1 MKIEDL
7 DLVYISFDE
16 PDAEYNYADI
26 LSKFPWAKRV
36 HGVTGFDAA
45 HKAAGE
51 LSETD
56 YVITVDGD
64 TIVDT
69 RFFKADIDLNNY
81 RPNTVFSYNSI
92 NNINGL
98 VYGNGGVKVWPKTV
112 LQNMRT
118 HEASDTDQTRV
129 DFCWEDFY
137 YQFPNVY
144 STTVQNGSA
153 YQAFRSGFREGVKL
167 SLDKGQRLSADQLDN
182 KLWPINIKRLKIWM
196 TVGADVLNGD
206 YSTYGAKLGFYM
218 TVCTDW
224 DYTLI
229 SDYDWF
235 NKFWKTVEYK
245 NDKMEL
251 VDNIKT
257 VTGWDLPYLNA
268 EASRLVKQVHFD
280 SNK

>member
-16 PDAEYNYADI
+16 PNAEYNYADI
-26 LSKFPWAKRV
+26 LYKFPWAKRI
-36 HGVTGFDAA
+36 HGVKGFDAA

-51 LSETD
+51 LSSTD

-64 TIVDT
+64 TIVDS
-69 RFFKADIDLNNY
+69 RFFKTDIDLDNFK
-81 RPNTVFSYNSI
+81 PNTVFSYNSV

-98 VYGNGGVKVWPKTV
+98 IYGNGGLKVWPKTV

-118 HEASDTDQTRV
+118 HEASDSNQARV

-167 SLDKGQRLSADQLDN
+167 SLDKGQRLTADQLDN

-196 TVGADVLNGD
+196 TVGADVLYGD

-235 NKFWKTVEYK
+235 YKFWKTVEYK

-251 VDNIKT
+251 VDKIRSA
-257 VTGWDLPYLNA
+257 TGWNLPYLNA
-268 EASRLVKQVHFD
+268 DASRLVKQVHFD

>member
-16 PDAEYNYADI
+16 PNAEHNYADI
-26 LSKFPWAKRV
+26 MSKFPWAKRV
-36 HGVTGFDAA
+36 HGITGFDAA

-64 TIVDT
+64 AIVDS
-69 RFFKADIDLNNY
+69 RFFKADIDLDNY

-98 VYGNGGVKVWPKTV
+98 VYGNGGVKVWPKNV

-118 HEASDTDQTRV
+118 HEASDSDQTRV

-144 STTVQNGSA
+144 SVTVQNGSA
-153 YQAFRSGFREGVKL
+153 YQAFRSGFREGAKL
-167 SLDKGQRLSADQLDN
+167 SLDKGQRLTATQLDN
-182 KLWPINIKRLKIWM
+182 RLWSVNIKRLKIWM
-196 TVGADVLNGD
+196 TVGADVLYGD
-206 YSTYGAKLGFYM
+206 YSIYGAKLGFYM

-235 NKFWKTVEYK
+235 YKFWKTVEYN
-245 NDKMEL
+245 NDKLEL
-251 VDNIKT
+251 VTKIKAA
-257 VTGWDLPYLNA
+257 TGWDLPHLNA
-268 EASRLVKQVHFD
+268 EASRLIKQVHFD
-280 SNK
+280 SNR

>member
-16 PDAEYNYADI
+16 PDAEHNYADV

-51 LSETD
+51 LSKTD

-64 TIVDT
+64 CIVDS
-69 RFFKADIDLNNY
+69 RFFKTDINLDNFK
-81 RPNTVFSYNSI
+81 PNTVFSYNSV

-98 VYGNGGVKVWPKTV
+98 IYGNGGIKVWPKTV
-112 LQNMRT
+112 LQNMQT
-118 HEASDTDQTRV
+118 HEASNSDQTRV

-137 YQFPNVY
+137 YQFSNVY
-144 STTVQNGSA
+144 STTVQNGST
-153 YQAFRSGFREGVKL
+153 YQAFRSGFREGAKL
-167 SLDKGQRLSADQLDN
+167 SLDKGLRLSADQLDE
-182 KLWPINIKRLKIWM
+182 KLWSVNIKRLKIWM
-196 TVGADVLNGD
+196 TVGADVLYGD

-235 NKFWKTVEYK
+235 YKFWKTVEYN
-245 NDKMEL
+245 NDKLEL
-251 VDNIKT
+251 VSKIKAA
-257 VTGWDLPYLNA
+257 TGWDLPYLNA

-280 SNK
+280 SNR

>member
-16 PDAEYNYADI
+16 PNAEHNYADI
-26 LSKFPWAKRV
+26 MSKFPWAKRV
-36 HGVTGFDAA
+36 HGITGFDAA

-64 TIVDT
+64 AIVDS
-69 RFFKADIDLNNY
+69 RFFKADIDLDNY

-98 VYGNGGVKVWPKTV
+98 VYGNGGVKVWPKNV

-118 HEASDTDQTRV
+118 HEASDSDQTRV

-144 STTVQNGSA
+144 SVTVQNGSA
-153 YQAFRSGFREGVKL
+153 YQAFRSGFREGAKL
-167 SLDKGQRLSADQLDN
+167 SLDKGQRLTASQLDN
-182 KLWPINIKRLKIWM
+182 RLWSVNIKRLKIWM
-196 TVGADVLNGD
+196 TVGADVLYGD
-206 YSTYGAKLGFYM
+206 YSIYGAKLGFYM

-235 NKFWKTVEYK
+235 YKFWKTVEYN
-245 NDKMEL
+245 NDKLEL
-251 VDNIKT
+251 VTKIKAA
-257 VTGWDLPYLNA
+257 TGWDLPHLNA
-268 EASRLVKQVHFD
+268 EASRLIKQVHFD
-280 SNK
+280 SNR

>member
-7 DLVYISFDE
+7 DVVYISFDE
-16 PDAEYNYADI
+16 PNAEYNYAN
-26 LSKFPWAKRV
+26 LVSKFPWAKRV
-36 HGVTGFDAA
+36 HGVKGFDAA
-45 HKAAGE
+45 HKAACD

-56 YVITVDGD
+56 YVVTVDGD

-69 RFFKADIDLNNY
+69 RFFKVNIDLDNY
-81 RPNTVFSYNSI
+81 RPNTVFSYNGV

-98 VYGNGGVKVWPKTV
+98 VYGNGGVKVWPKSV
-112 LQNMRT
+112 LQTMRT
-118 HEASDTDQTRV
+118 HEASDTYKTRV

-137 YQFPNVY
+137 YQFPNIY
-144 STTVQNGSA
+144 SITVQNGSA

-167 SLDKGQRLSADQLDN
+167 SLINGTRVSADQLEE
-182 KLWPINIKRLKIWM
+182 KQWPVNIKRLKIWM
-196 TVGADVLNGD
+196 TVGADVEYGE
-206 YSTYGAKLGFYM
+206 YSTYGAKLGFYK
-218 TVCTDW
+218 TTCTDW

-235 NKFWKTVEYK
+235 YDFWKTVEFK

-251 VDNIKT
+251 TNKVKAA
-257 VTGWDLPYLNA
+257 TGWDLPYLNA